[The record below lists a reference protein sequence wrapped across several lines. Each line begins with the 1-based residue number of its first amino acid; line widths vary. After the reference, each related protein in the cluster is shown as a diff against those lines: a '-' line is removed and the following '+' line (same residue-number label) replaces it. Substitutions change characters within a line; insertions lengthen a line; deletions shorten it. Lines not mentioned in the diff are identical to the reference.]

1 MDDPAGHYAALG
13 VDPAATS
20 EAITAA
26 YRRKAR
32 MLHPDIPGTGDAA
45 AFIRV
50 QQAYE
55 VLGDAARRAAYDRAR
70 GAARTD
76 LPPPPAEPAW
86 HFLHLD
92 DRPVALWAGLGA
104 LCCLAAGIAVVR
116 LSRHEAAAP
125 VTVTPATPVPAPLS
139 FAVPTADGPATHYV
153 LPSAADA
160 ILWRHD
166 AARDAYLPAG
176 HIAAFAAVRALGL
189 VRQHGLVEIPLAD
202 GSTGFIDA
210 VRLEPGD
217 RAAAR
222 RAYCA
227 YNAGVPPTNGE
238 ILDRH
243 GAGAARLEIS
253 NHGPLPAVVRLRD
266 AEGRAAVTVF
276 VSPGDRT
283 TVDNVPDSAYRPD
296 FAIGELWSRACNG
309 FAAGMRAQRFAF
321 YASPAGLS
329 PLVIPPELSVA
340 PAPVDIPDT
349 AFEEE

>member
-1 MDDPAGHYAALG
+1 
-13 VDPAATS
+13 V
-20 EAITAA
+20 
-26 YRRKAR
+26 
-32 MLHPDIPGTGDAA
+32 AA
-45 AFIRV
+45 A
-50 QQAYE
+50 
-55 VLGDAARRAAYDRAR
+55 
-70 GAARTD
+70 
-76 LPPPPAEPAW
+76 
-86 HFLHLD
+86 
-92 DRPVALWAGLGA
+92 AG
-104 LCCLAAGIAVVR
+104 
-116 LSRHEAAAP
+116 S
-125 VTVTPATPVPAPLS
+125 
-139 FAVPTADGPATHYV
+139 ATHYV

-160 ILWRHD
+160 VLWRYD
-166 AARDAYLPAG
+166 ATRDSYLPAG
-176 HIAAFAAVRALGL
+176 HIAAFTAVRALGL
-189 VRQHGLVEIPLAD
+189 VREHGLVEVPLAD

-210 VRLEPGD
+210 TRLEPGD

-243 GAGAARLEIS
+243 GAGTARLEIS

-283 TVDNVPDSAYRPD
+283 TVDNVADSAYRPD

-340 PAPVDIPDT
+340 PAPVDIPDA